1 MPRGLERDVLPRR
14 YGKYELLERI
24 GEGGMAEAY
33 RARLPGAAGFEKTV
47 VIKRILPHLAEN
59 PRFVKMFVNEA
70 KLASRIQHQNVV
82 QVFELDQSPDGE
94 LYMVLEHVAG
104 LDLRAILEMAAER
117 VLRLPLWFSVYTL
130 HRVLSGLA
138 HAHELID
145 EAGERLSIIH
155 RDVTPSN
162 VFVSWLGEVKIADFG
177 VAKAIGSVEV
187 DATDTTLRGQLKGK
201 LSYAPPEQIHGEEL
215 DARADVFSAGVVLWE
230 CLTQRR
236 LFGGRADFETMLA
249 ICEEPRTPPS
259 AFNPAV
265 PPELDAIVLRA
276 LERDRQQ
283 RHGSA
288 HELAE
293 DLEQALGLLRSRVVP
308 GDVRH
313 VLEVLRGKKP
323 LHPELGA
330 DLPDER
336 RESDPVPLLKRRR
349 TSSDPA
355 PASDRG
361 AAARVAYETGEVWQ
375 SEPPPGIV
383 DDLRVATPAPL
394 AEVRRAT
401 MTPTVPAELPPRPAS
416 RAPSGP
422 RAPAAAPPPSP
433 APPPVARAPS
443 GALPSPPRGT
453 PLEPLPSPPR
463 GTPLEPRRPAPAR
476 TSTSSAPPALATSS
490 SILAAAP
497 PPLSRPPSAA
507 ALTQTALAATAIS
520 GVPGP
525 APRPSSAAE
534 LTPPMAP
541 SPALLTAAGL
551 PPSLFASGPPGA
563 DDSGA
568 FAAVGP
574 RGADDSGGFA
584 IPPAAS
590 TGRGRGGADDLPRW
604 EQDPEPW
611 SGSGPYVGATP
622 FFARTTDGSTRGPL
636 EYRAFVRFLE
646 TKEARGASVSA
657 DGDVWIPAQTFAALA
672 GLDGI
677 TRQRPRLTNVTA
689 MGTLEETSL
698 IALFTKLALAGTS
711 GRLVVLTGANGTAR
725 RDVDLVRGAPADVW
739 TDRPDLQ
746 LPALAERRE
755 LITRE
760 RIPELV
766 HLSLRELAPLDE
778 ALRTLTNASGRYR
791 PIFMRDRLVEL
802 LRWRQGKFAL
812 DAVAVDA
819 PPFAAS
825 LLSSLV
831 DLVARAW
838 TDGELLSRLDP
849 VLGARLAP
857 TPEFAAIV
865 PALDLS
871 KALEVQLDKLVDGKS
886 LVALSRRAPGTPVL
900 ALGLVLLDSG
910 AMKARS

>member
-1 MPRGLERDVLPRR
+1 VPRGLERDVLPRR

-401 MTPTVPAELPPRPAS
+401 MTPTLPAELPPRPAS

-422 RAPAAAPPPSP
+422 RAPAAAP
-433 APPPVARAPS
+433 AAQ
-443 GALPSPPRGT
+443 PR
-453 PLEPLPSPPR
+453 
-463 GTPLEPRRPAPAR
+463 APAR
-476 TSTSSAPPALATSS
+476 GPRPQRGPALPAAGHPARAAA
-490 SILAAAP
+490 LAAARHAARAA
-497 PPLSRPPSAA
+497 SPSARSDVH
-507 ALTQTALAATAIS
+507 QQ
-520 GVPGP
+520 
-525 APRPSSAAE
+525 R
-534 LTPPMAP
+534 
-541 SPALLTAAGL
+541 AAGPRDL
-551 PPSLFASGPPGA
+551 LEHPG
-563 DDSGA
+563 
-568 FAAVGP
+568 
-574 RGADDSGGFA
+574 R
-584 IPPAAS
+584 
-590 TGRGRGGADDLPRW
+590 
-604 EQDPEPW
+604 
-611 SGSGPYVGATP
+611 
-622 FFARTTDGSTRGPL
+622 RTTPAVQAPERCGPHPD
-636 EYRAFVRFLE
+636 R
-646 TKEARGASVSA
+646 
-657 DGDVWIPAQTFAALA
+657 
-672 GLDGI
+672 
-677 TRQRPRLTNVTA
+677 
-689 MGTLEETSL
+689 
-698 IALFTKLALAGTS
+698 
-711 GRLVVLTGANGTAR
+711 AR
-725 RDVDLVRGAPADVW
+725 RDGHQW
-739 TDRPDLQ
+739 
-746 LPALAERRE
+746 
-755 LITRE
+755 
-760 RIPELV
+760 
-766 HLSLRELAPLDE
+766 
-778 ALRTLTNASGRYR
+778 
-791 PIFMRDRLVEL
+791 
-802 LRWRQGKFAL
+802 
-812 DAVAVDA
+812 
-819 PPFAAS
+819 
-825 LLSSLV
+825 
-831 DLVARAW
+831 RAW
-838 TDGELLSRLDP
+838 PGSAP
-849 VLGARLAP
+849 VVGR
-857 TPEFAAIV
+857 
-865 PALDLS
+865 
-871 KALEVQLDKLVDGKS
+871 
-886 LVALSRRAPGTPVL
+886 
-900 ALGLVLLDSG
+900 
-910 AMKARS
+910 

>member
-1 MPRGLERDVLPRR
+1 MSRGLERDVLPRR

-33 RARLPGAAGFEKTV
+33 RARLPGAAGFEKIV
-47 VIKRILPHLAEN
+47 VIKRILPHLAES

-104 LDLRAILEMAAER
+104 LDLRAILELAAER

-145 EAGERLSIIH
+145 EAGEPLAIIH

-162 VFVSWLGEVKIADFG
+162 VFVSWLGDVKIADFG

-276 LERDRQQ
+276 LERDREH
-283 RHGSA
+283 RHDSA
-288 HELAE
+288 RALADE
-293 DLEQALGLLRSRVVP
+293 LEQALTLLRTRVAP

-313 VLEVLRGKKP
+313 VLEVLRGKRP
-323 LHPELGA
+323 VHPELGA

-355 PASDRG
+355 PAER
-361 AAARVAYETGEVWQ
+361 APPAARVAYETGEVWQ
-375 SEPPPGIV
+375 SEPPPGIT

-394 AEVRRAT
+394 AAEVRRAT
-401 MTPTVPAELPPRPAS
+401 LTPTAPAEQPPRPPRAE

-422 RAPAAAPPPSP
+422 ASAPAPS
-433 APPPVARAPS
+433 V
-443 GALPSPPRGT
+443 ALPSPPRGT
-453 PLEPLPSPPR
+453 PLEPRLTASAPIPSPPR
-463 GTPLEPRRPAPAR
+463 GTPLESRRPAPAR
-476 TSTSSAPPALATSS
+476 VPSGSSPPARATSS
-490 SILAAAP
+490 SMLPAAP
-497 PPLSRPPSAA
+497 APLTG
-507 ALTQTALAATAIS
+507 ALTATAVTQTALAATALS
-520 GVPGP
+520 GAPGP

-568 FAAVGP
+568 FAPVGP
-574 RGADDSGGFA
+574 RTSDDSGGFA

-611 SGSGPYVGATP
+611 SGSGPYMGATP

-657 DGDVWIPAQTFAALA
+657 DGDVWVPAQMFAALA

-698 IALFTKLALAGTS
+698 ITLFAKLALAGTT

-725 RDVDLVRGAPADVW
+725 RDVDLVRGAPAEVW

-766 HLSLRELAPLDE
+766 HLSLRELSPLDE

-812 DAVAVDA
+812 DAVPIDA
-819 PPFAAS
+819 PPFATS

-838 TDGELLSRLDP
+838 TDGELMSRLDA

-865 PALDLS
+865 PALDLT

-886 LVALSRRAPGTPVL
+886 LVSLSRRAPGTPVL